1 MRTVA
6 APGFAG
12 WIGVARRDVTPPLG
26 IAQNAWGPATERRS
40 TGVHKPLTLTALA
53 LRDAADGA
61 PLVLVAFDGSWWRA
75 REDEWHVR
83 SAVVEA
89 VGGDEGRAIVHLS
102 HSHSAP
108 LLTRAARDWPGG
120 ELVAPYLDQLRAAA
134 GEAAREAIAS
144 TVPATL
150 TWGTGRSGVA
160 GARDLTVEGRPL
172 VGWSPDAPAED
183 TLLVGCVAAAD
194 GTVVATLVNYA
205 CHPTTLAW
213 QNTLTSPD
221 YVGALR
227 ETVEGETGGAPC
239 LFLLGA
245 AGELAP
251 REQYTGD
258 LAVADR
264 QGRAI
269 GHAALA
275 ALSELQP
282 AGGALAL
289 HPAVESGAPLAPW
302 WPVEHAF
309 PTRLATAVE
318 PLDLPLKPQ
327 PTLEELEERWAGID
341 PLSRA
346 ERLRRAAEMRET
358 FGDGPTVP
366 WRVWVW
372 QLGDALVVAQA
383 GEAYSALQRELR
395 RRHPGRAVAVL
406 NLANWSGPAYLP
418 PAELYASDDAY
429 TVWQSPLAAG
439 CLEKTIDAAAA
450 AAARLTAEEDAA

>member
-12 WIGVARRDVTPPLG
+12 SIGVARRDVTPPRG
-26 IAQNAWGPATERRS
+26 IAQNAWGPATERVS
-40 TGVHKPLTLTALA
+40 TGVHRPLTLTALA
-53 LRDAADGA
+53 LRDAAGGP
-61 PLVLVAFDGSWWRA
+61 PLVLVAFDGSWFRA

-89 VGGDEGRAIVHLS
+89 AGGDEARVIVTLS
-102 HSHSAP
+102 HSHAAP

-120 ELVAPYLDQLRAAA
+120 ELIAPYLDALRIAAA
-134 GEAAREAIAS
+134 EATREALAG

-150 TWGTGRSGVA
+150 TWATGRSAVA
-160 GARDLTVEGRPL
+160 GARDLIVDGRPL
-172 VGWSPDAPAED
+172 VGWNPDAEADD
-183 TLLVGCVAAAD
+183 TVLAGRVTAAD
-194 GTVVATLVNYA
+194 GTVLATLVNYA

-227 ETVEGETGGAPC
+227 ETVEEATGGAPC

-251 REQYTGD
+251 RDQYTGD
-258 LAVADR
+258 VAVADR
-264 QGRAI
+264 HGRAL

-275 ALSELQP
+275 ALEQLP
-282 AGGALAL
+282 PPGVALAL

-302 WPVEHAF
+302 WPVEHAW
-309 PTRLATAVE
+309 PGGLATTVE
-318 PLDLPLKPQ
+318 RFEMPLKPQ
-327 PTLEELEERWAGID
+327 PSLEELERRWKDID
-341 PLSRA
+341 PHSRA
-346 ERLRRAAEMRET
+346 ERLRRAAEMRAT
-358 FGDGPTVP
+358 FGGGPSVP
-366 WRVWVW
+366 WSVWVW
-372 QLGDALVVAQA
+372 RLGDTLVVAQP
-383 GEAYSALQRELR
+383 GEAYSLFQRELR
-395 RRHPGRAVAVL
+395 RRFPALAVVVV

-439 CLEKTIDAAAA
+439 CLETTIEAAAA
-450 AAARLTAEEDAA
+450 GAARLAGEETAG

>member
-12 WIGVARRDVTPPLG
+12 WIGVARRDVTPPVG

-53 LRDAADGA
+53 LRDAPDGD

-83 SAVVEA
+83 SAVVKA
-89 VGGDEGRAIVHLS
+89 VGGDEARALVHLS

-120 ELVAPYLDQLRAAA
+120 DLVGPYLDALRAAA
-134 GEAAREAIAS
+134 GEAAREAIAA
-144 TVPATL
+144 TAPATL
-150 TWGTGRSGVA
+150 DWATGRSGVA
-160 GARDLTVEGRPL
+160 GARDFTVEGRPL
-172 VGWSPDAPAED
+172 IGWNPDAEADD
-183 TLLVGCVAAAD
+183 TLLVGRVAATD

-213 QNTLTSPD
+213 QNGLTSPD

-227 ETVEGETGGAPC
+227 ETVEAGTGGAPS

-258 LAVADR
+258 VAVADR
-264 QGRAI
+264 HGRAV
-269 GHAALA
+269 GHSALA
-275 ALSELQP
+275 ALEELQP

-302 WPVEHAF
+302 WPVEHAL
-309 PTRLATAVE
+309 PATLGTTVE
-318 PLDLPLKPQ
+318 AFELPLKPQ
-327 PTLEELEERWAGID
+327 PTLEELEARWADID
-341 PLSRA
+341 PHSRA
-346 ERLRRAAEMRET
+346 ERLRRAAEMRAQ
-358 FGDGPTVP
+358 FGDGPAVP

-372 QLGDALVVAQA
+372 QLGDALVVAQS

-395 RRHPGRAVAVL
+395 RRNPGRAVAVL
-406 NLANWSGPAYLP
+406 NLANWSAPAYLP

-429 TVWQSPLAAG
+429 TVWQTPLAAG
-439 CLEKTIDAAAA
+439 CLEQTIE
-450 AAARLTAEEDAA
+450 AAARGIARLTGEENAA

>member
-12 WIGVARRDVTPPLG
+12 WIGVARRDVTPSIG

-53 LRDAADGA
+53 LRDAPDGP

-89 VGGDEGRAIVHLS
+89 VGGDEARAIVHLS

-120 ELVAPYLDQLRAAA
+120 ELVAPYLDALRAAA

-144 TVPATL
+144 TAAATL
-150 TWGTGRSGVA
+150 TWAAGRSDVA
-160 GARDLTVEGRPL
+160 GARDLTVDGRPL
-172 VGWSPDAPAED
+172 IGWNPDASAD
-183 TLLVGCVAAAD
+183 DALLVGRVAGAD
-194 GTVVATLVNYA
+194 GAVVATLVNYA

-213 QNTLTSPD
+213 QNGLTSPD

-227 ETVEGETGGAPC
+227 ETVEAGSGGAPC

-258 LAVADR
+258 VAVADR
-264 QGRAI
+264 HGRAL

-275 ALSELQP
+275 ALERLEP
-282 AGGALAL
+282 AGTALAL

-309 PTRLATAVE
+309 PTRLATTVE
-318 PLDLPLKPQ
+318 AFELPLKPQ
-327 PTLEELEERWAGID
+327 PTLEELERRWAEID

-346 ERLRRAAEMRET
+346 ERLRRAAEMRAT

-372 QLGDALVVAQA
+372 QLGDALLVAQA
-383 GEAYSALQRELR
+383 GEAYSRLQRELR
-395 RRHPGRAVAVL
+395 ARFPDRAVAVL

-429 TVWQSPLAAG
+429 TVWQSPLASG
-439 CLEKTIDAAAA
+439 CLETTIEAAAA
-450 AAARLTAEEDAA
+450 GAARLTGEEHVA

>member
-12 WIGVARRDVTPPLG
+12 WIGVARRDVTPPPG

-40 TGVHKPLTLTALA
+40 TGVHRPLTLTALA
-53 LRDAADGA
+53 LRDGADAA
-61 PLVLVAFDGSWWRA
+61 PLVLVALDGSWWRA

-83 SAVVEA
+83 EA
-89 VGGDEGRAIVHLS
+89 VLAAAGGDEARAIVTLS

-108 LLTRAARDWPGG
+108 LLTRDARDFPGG
-120 ELVAPYLDQLRAAA
+120 ELVAPYLDALRIAAA
-134 GEAAREAIAS
+134 EATRDALAA

-150 TWGTGRSGVA
+150 TWSTGRSAVA
-160 GARDLTVEGRPL
+160 GARDLTVDGRPL
-172 VGWSPDAPAED
+172 IGWNPDAEADD
-183 TLLVGCVAAAD
+183 TLLAGRVTAAD
-194 GTVVATLVNYA
+194 GTVLATLVNYA

-227 ETVEGETGGAPC
+227 ETVEDATGGAPC

-251 REQYTGD
+251 RDQYTGD
-258 LAVADR
+258 VAVADR
-264 QGRAI
+264 HGRAV

-275 ALSELQP
+275 ALEQLP
-282 AGGALAL
+282 PPGVALAL

-302 WPVEHAF
+302 WPVEHAW
-309 PTRLATAVE
+309 PDRLATTVE
-318 PLDLPLKPQ
+318 AFDMPLKPQ
-327 PTLEELEERWAGID
+327 PTVAELEQRWAEID

-346 ERLRRAAEMRET
+346 ERLRRAALMRET
-358 FGDGPTVP
+358 FGDGPAVP

-372 QLGDALVVAQA
+372 QLGGALVVAQS
-383 GEAYSALQRELR
+383 GEAYSLFQRELR
-395 RRHPGRAVAVL
+395 RRFPDRAVVVL

-418 PAELYASDDAY
+418 PRELYARDDAY
-429 TVWQSPLAAG
+429 TVWQTPLAAG
-439 CLEKTIDAAAA
+439 CLETAIEAAAA
-450 AAARLTAEEDAA
+450 GAARLTDEETVR